1 MHQNNRGTG
10 MKILV
15 GFKRVIDYNITA
27 RPNAQGTAVEL
38 AGVKMSPNPFDE
50 IALEQAVK
58 LKEQGVATEVIA
70 LSIGAPECAE
80 TLRTALAMGA
90 DRAVHIK
97 ADGTP
102 DALSIAKAFAQ
113 VAKDEGVSLILMGK
127 QAIDTDHGQTPSMVA
142 EVLGWSQALGAY
154 KMELTGTNATV
165 TCEIDGGLE
174 TFAFTLPAVVSVD
187 LRLNTPRFVSM
198 PAIIKARSKPIE
210 AKDGITLAPSRIGV
224 TSVFTPKQER
234 KQVMVETLDDLLKHL
249 EAHA

>member
-1 MHQNNRGTG
+1 

-27 RPNAQGTAVEL
+27 RPNAAGTEVDL

-58 LKEQGVATEVIA
+58 LKEQGIATEVIA
-70 LSIGAPECAE
+70 LSIGAAECAE

-90 DRAVHIK
+90 DRAVHVK
-97 ADGTP
+97 AEGTLG
-102 DALSIAKAFAQ
+102 AQSIAKVFKT
-113 VAKDEGVSLILMGK
+113 VAEDEGANLILLGK
-127 QAIDTDHGQTPSMVA
+127 QAIDTDHGQTASMTA
-142 EVLGWSQALGAY
+142 ELLGWPQALNAFS
-154 KMELTGTNATV
+154 MELTATDAKV

-174 TFAFTLPAVVSVD
+174 TFAFKLPAVVSVD

-210 AKDGITLAPSRIGV
+210 EKAVDGLSASRI
-224 TSVFTPKQER
+224 SVKQVFAPKQER
-234 KQVMVETLDDLLKHL
+234 KQVMVETLDDLLKNL
-249 EAHA
+249 EGAL

>member
-1 MHQNNRGTG
+1 

-38 AGVKMSPNPFDE
+38 SGVKMSPNPFDE

-58 LKEQGVATEVIA
+58 LKEQGLATEVVA
-70 LSIGAPECAE
+70 LSIGDAGCAE

-90 DRAVHIK
+90 DRALHVK
-97 ADGTP
+97 TDGTP
-102 DALSIAKAFAQ
+102 DALSVAKAFAQ
-113 VAKDEGVSLILMGK
+113 VAKDEGVKLVLLGK

-142 EVLGWSQALGAY
+142 ELLGWPQALNAF
-154 KMELTGTNATV
+154 KMELTGDDAKV
-165 TCEIDGGLE
+165 TSEIDGGLE
-174 TFAFTLPAVVSVD
+174 TFAFKLPAVVSVD

-210 AKDGITLAPSRIGV
+210 EKTVDGMAATRV
-224 TSVFTPKQER
+224 TVKSVFTPKQER

-249 EAHA
+249 EARA